1 MDDGRVG
8 EDWFGVEG
16 REETH
21 YILFV
26 HYQKSDPPL
35 NVTQTPQHFHNQL
48 IYYFFKNISSQAVEL
63 CSIRFNYY
71 MTIYVVVNNL
81 S

>member
-48 IYYFFKNISSQAVEL
+48 IYYFF
-63 CSIRFNYY
+63 
-71 MTIYVVVNNL
+71 
-81 S
+81 